1 MPIESLRPLGSDEE
15 CPLSAS
21 YWPARRA
28 QASRARGER
37 REALVGEYIGYIK
50 RVGDGEAGVFI
61 AREGE
66 TTRAIRRRL
75 GAAAEALG
83 RSLEVRRA
91 GNAVYFWAQ
100 EGRRRGR
107 PRKTAATGQTPV

>member
-1 MPIESLRPLGSDEE
+1 MPTFSIVL
-15 CPLSAS
+15 AS
-21 YWPARRA
+21 EVRA
-28 QASRARGER
+28 SIASER

-75 GAAAEALG
+75 GAAAEARG